1 MLAKHKLFIFRN
13 PSVQRSNFI
22 FTCSNS
28 NIGYVES
35 YKYLGL
41 WFDEHMNMNKAVREL
56 AKSASRALGALY
68 GKFVSCGGMTYSVF
82 IKLYASTV
90 EPILFYGSGIWGT
103 KQYSVINNVQN
114 KAGKLFLAV
123 GKRTSNLAVR
133 GDLGLMTCF
142 NKQKLSCIRLISR
155 LKRTEG
161 DRLIKTVSNWA
172 SRRRKGW
179 HETVS
184 GFINSIECT
193 DVVNNTQITVK
204 TVMRLIKDKMTEQD
218 NDEFATELLTT
229 AIYLMATN

>member
-1 MLAKHKLFIFRN
+1 M
-13 PSVQRSNFI
+13 
-22 FTCSNS
+22 
-28 NIGYVES
+28 
-35 YKYLGL
+35 
-41 WFDEHMNMNKAVREL
+41 
-56 AKSASRALGALY
+56 
-68 GKFVSCGGMTYSVF
+68 SCGGMTYSVF
-82 IKLYASTV
+82 IKLYESTV

-123 GKRTSNLAVR
+123 GKPTSNLAVR

-155 LKRTEG
+155 LKRAEG
-161 DRLIKTVSNWA
+161 DRLITTVSNWA

-184 GFINSIECT
+184 GFFNSIECA

-218 NDEFATELLTT
+218 NDEFANELFNDRNQHNGNKLRTYRLYKENVNAEQFVLSNIPRSVRRT
-229 AIYLMATN
+229 MALFRTGATVSY